1 MTNSEYIRS
10 YFHVSA
16 FLNLDIDFN
25 QSTEARRF
33 GQLNPATCL
42 STGVI
47 SSEVAML
54 DVSASLNQSTGSN
67 FNPTSN
73 HSVGPNISLTPSQAP
88 NSGIVNYPEM
98 CRAGIALG
106 QFYVRFSPSNQNSCE
121 KF

>member
-10 YFHVSA
+10 YFNVPV
-16 FLNLDIDFN
+16 FLNLGIDFN
-25 QSTEARRF
+25 QSTEASRF

-47 SSEVAML
+47 SSQVAML

-73 HSVGPNISLTPSQAP
+73 HSTGPNICLPPGQPP
-88 NSGIVNYPEM
+88 NHGIINYPEV
-98 CRAGIALG
+98 CRAGIALS
-106 QFYVRFSPSNQNSCE
+106 QFYVRFSRSNQNSCE
-121 KF
+121 RF